1 MTFQNRPISGR
12 SLKGA
17 ALIAALVAAGALP
30 VQAQQLAAG
39 ERATVATSD
48 EVVVTASRI
57 AETADETLA
66 PVSVVTRAEIE
77 RRQIRS
83 VPDAL
88 RQVPGLTLS
97 NNGGVGKATSVFL
110 RGTESDH
117 VLVLINGVKVGSATL
132 GTFNFESLSIDDVER
147 IEVVR
152 GPRSHLYGSEALGG
166 IIQIFTRKPTDT
178 THAHASV
185 GYGSN
190 DTMEGTAGF
199 SGRASGIG
207 FSASTNYIRTDGIN
221 SCGNGTAIPGGG
233 CFANQP
239 DKDGFERSSVT
250 GGLDYAF
257 SNGIKVE
264 ATGLYA
270 TSENEYD
277 GSASNESESVNY
289 VLGLRALAS
298 PTDYWDV
305 TASAGHTVDDSD
317 NFLDGTY
324 QSTFKTERNVLSL
337 QNDLYLLQDQVTTL
351 GVDFQRDQ
359 VDSDTGYVEDSRDNT
374 GVFAQHRAE
383 FGRHTVQ
390 LSGRVDE
397 NEQFG
402 GYLTG
407 GAAYGYRITDN
418 LRATASYGTAFKAPS
433 FNELY
438 YPGFGNAD
446 LDPEMSESAE
456 IGLAAT
462 VGGFKLGANLF
473 HTEIDDLISY
483 DSSIDPVGACV
494 GMRGSRVQAVVG
506 ELQGEKIDIIPF
518 SDDPATFVVNAL
530 APAEVSKVVLDEDQ
544 GRIEVVV
551 PDEQLS
557 LAIGRRGQNVRL
569 ASMLTGWDIDIL
581 TEQEESDRRREEFRQ
596 RSESFIGALDI
607 DDVIAGLLVAEGFA
621 SVEEIAYT
629 DIDDLAEIEGFDAD
643 IAEELRTRAFN
654 FVQAER
660 QRHDDR
666 RRELGVTDELAE
678 LEVFTPSMLV
688 TLGENGVKT
697 LDDLGDLASDELREI
712 LPDAGFDEDAANQ
725 IIMAARAHWFDGEDG
740 AEANAGVDADAEESD
755 PEPKA

>member
-1 MTFQNRPISGR
+1 MTFENRLITGR
-12 SLKGA
+12 SLTG
-17 ALIAALVAAGALP
+17 AALVAALMAAGALP
-30 VQAQQLAAG
+30 GQAQQIGGQQVAAG
-39 ERATVATSD
+39 ERAAVSTSD
-48 EVVVTASRI
+48 EVIVTASRI

-66 PVSVVTRAEIE
+66 PVSVITREEIE

-88 RQVPGLTLS
+88 RRVPGLTLT

-110 RGTESDH
+110 RGAESDH

-166 IIQIFTRKPTDT
+166 IIQIFTRKPTET
-178 THAHASV
+178 TRAHASV

-221 SCGNGTAIPGGG
+221 SCGNGTTVPGGG

-250 GGLDYAF
+250 GALDYAF
-257 SNGIKVE
+257 SNGIKME

-277 GSASNESESVNY
+277 GSTSNESEAVNY

-298 PTDYWDV
+298 PTDFWDV
-305 TASAGHTVDDSD
+305 TVAAGHTVDDAD

-324 QSTFKTERNVLSL
+324 ESTFETERNSLSL
-337 QNDLYLLQDQVTTL
+337 QNDLYLLEDQVTTL
-351 GVDFQRDQ
+351 GADFQRDL
-359 VDSDTGYVEDSRDNT
+359 VGGSTDYVEDSRDNT

-402 GYLTG
+402 GHLTG

-433 FNELY
+433 FNDLY
-438 YPGFGNAD
+438 YPGFGNED
-446 LDPEMSESAE
+446 LEPERSESAE
-456 IGLAAT
+456 IGLAAK
-462 VGGFKLGANLF
+462 VGGFELGANLF
-473 HTEIDDLISY
+473 HTEIDDLIAY
-483 DSSIDPVGACV
+483 DSSIFAPANVDKARITGLELTASGEVAGFLLSAGATFLDPVNASGGAND
-494 GMRGSRVQAVVG
+494 GNQLPRR
-506 ELQGEKIDIIPF
+506 
-518 SDDPATFVVNAL
+518 
-530 APAEVSKVVLDEDQ
+530 AEQVYT
-544 GRIEVVV
+544 
-551 PDEQLS
+551 LS
-557 LAIGRRGQNVRL
+557 V
-569 ASMLTGWDIDIL
+569 D
-581 TEQEESDRRREEFRQ
+581 
-596 RSESFIGALDI
+596 
-607 DDVIAGLLVAEGFA
+607 
-621 SVEEIAYT
+621 
-629 DIDDLAEIEGFDAD
+629 
-643 IAEELRTRAFN
+643 
-654 FVQAER
+654 
-660 QRHDDR
+660 
-666 RRELGVTDELAE
+666 RELGGLG
-678 LEVFTPSMLV
+678 LG
-688 TLGENGVKT
+688 LGEFAVGGDVHHESERYDNLANTTKLDAYTT
-697 LDDLGDLASDELREI
+697 LDLRASWEATENWGVDVKLSN
-712 LPDAGFDEDAANQ
+712 LFDEDYKTAAYYNQ
-725 IIMAARAHWFDGEDG
+725 QGRAFFLRLTYRR
-740 AEANAGVDADAEESD
+740 
-755 PEPKA
+755 

>member
-12 SLKGA
+12 SLRGA

-30 VQAQQLAAG
+30 VQAQQAKAQQLAAG
-39 ERATVATSD
+39 ERATVATSN

-166 IIQIFTRKPTDT
+166 IIQIFTRKPTDA

-317 NFLDGTY
+317 NFFDGTY

-337 QNDLYLLQDQVTTL
+337 QNDLYLLQDHVTTL

-462 VGGFKLGANLF
+462 VGGFELGANLF
-473 HTEIDDLISY
+473 HTEIDDLIAY
-483 DSSIDPVGACV
+483 DSSIFAPANVDKARITGLELTVSGEVAGFLLSAGATFLDPVNASGGANDGNLLPRRAEQVYTLSVDRELGGLGLGFGEFAV
-494 GMRGSRVQAVVG
+494 GGDVHH
-506 ELQGEKIDIIPF
+506 
-518 SDDPATFVVNAL
+518 
-530 APAEVSKVVLDEDQ
+530 
-544 GRIEVVV
+544 
-551 PDEQLS
+551 
-557 LAIGRRGQNVRL
+557 
-569 ASMLTGWDIDIL
+569 
-581 TEQEESDRRREEFRQ
+581 ESER
-596 RSESFIGALDI
+596 
-607 DDVIAGLLVAEGFA
+607 
-621 SVEEIAYT
+621 Y
-629 DIDDLAEIEGFDAD
+629 DDLAN
-643 IAEELRTRAFN
+643 TR
-654 FVQAER
+654 
-660 QRHDDR
+660 
-666 RRELGVTDELAE
+666 
-678 LEVFTPSMLV
+678 
-688 TLGENGVKT
+688 T
-697 LDDLGDLASDELREI
+697 LDAYTTVDLRASW
-712 LPDAGFDEDAANQ
+712 DATENWGVGFTLSNIFDEDYKTASFYNQ
-725 IIMAARAHWFDGEDG
+725 QGRAGFLRLTYRR
-740 AEANAGVDADAEESD
+740 
-755 PEPKA
+755 